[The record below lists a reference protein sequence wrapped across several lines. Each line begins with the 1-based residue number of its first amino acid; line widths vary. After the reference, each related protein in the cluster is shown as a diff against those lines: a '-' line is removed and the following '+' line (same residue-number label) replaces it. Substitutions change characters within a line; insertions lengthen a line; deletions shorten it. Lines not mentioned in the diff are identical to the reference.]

1 MNKRIIL
8 LLAILTIALVVV
20 GCSSRN
26 KDKGEVQVQGNEQ
39 PIIENIIEN
48 NNENNFGAEE
58 KQEIG
63 KTEDANIK
71 KETNVEQMTEQNK
84 DTIKN
89 TKSTLNSGD
98 LERYNGEGDIQ
109 MGIIFA
115 NPLGQGKEGY
125 LTFVVQMDNHS
136 YNLDEYN
143 LSKYATLLD
152 DKGNSPQGDA
162 KWEVYSG
169 GGHHV
174 INYLL
179 FPDNGFITAETKYV
193 KLIIKDFIDLPLRE
207 FIWEKEFLG
216 L

>member
-1 MNKRIIL
+1 MNKRIFI
-8 LLAILTIALVVV
+8 LLAILILALVVV
-20 GCSSRN
+20 GCSS
-26 KDKGEVQVQGNEQ
+26 GNTD
-39 PIIENIIEN
+39 N
-48 NNENNFGAEE
+48 NYEAEE

-63 KTEDANIK
+63 KKENFNVKEEIK
-71 KETNVEQMTEQNK
+71 VEQKADLNK
-84 DTIKN
+84 ENK
-89 TKSTLNSGD
+89 KSTQKLLNPRD

-115 NPLGQGKEGY
+115 NPLSQEKEGY

-136 YNLDEYN
+136 YNLDEYD
-143 LSKYATLLD
+143 LSKYSILLD

-179 FPDNGFITAETKYV
+179 FPDDGFITSDTKYV
-193 KLIIKDFIDLPLRE
+193 KLVIKDFIDLPVRE

-216 L
+216 I

>member
-1 MNKRIIL
+1 MHKRIIL
-8 LLAILTIALVVV
+8 LLAILTLALVVV
-20 GCSSRN
+20 GCSSGNEN
-26 KDKGEVQVQGNEQ
+26 KEVQAQEQNEQ
-39 PIIENIIEN
+39 AINDSINDT
-48 NNENNFGAEE
+48 ENNFEAEE
-58 KQEIG
+58 KQEMG

-71 KETNVEQMTEQNK
+71 EEENVEQKIEQNK
-84 DTIKN
+84 DTIKI
-89 TKSTLNSGD
+89 TKSTLNPRD

-115 NPLGQGKEGY
+115 NPLGQEKEGY

-136 YNLDEYN
+136 YNLDEYD
-143 LSKYATLLD
+143 LSNYVTLLD
-152 DKGNSPQGDA
+152 DKGNSQQGDA

-179 FPDNGFITAETKYV
+179 FPDNGFITPETKYV
-193 KLIIKDFIDLPLRE
+193 KLVIKDFIDLPLRE

>member
-1 MNKRIIL
+1 MHKRIIL
-8 LLAILTIALVVV
+8 LVAILTLTLVVV
-20 GCSSRN
+20 GCSSGNEN
-26 KDKGEVQVQGNEQ
+26 KEVQAQEQNEQ
-39 PIIENIIEN
+39 AINDNIN
-48 NNENNFGAEE
+48 DAENNFEAEE
-58 KQEIG
+58 KLEMD
-63 KTEDANIK
+63 KTEEANIK
-71 KETNVEQMTEQNK
+71 EEENVEQKTEQNK
-84 DTIKN
+84 NTIKN
-89 TKSTLNSGD
+89 TKRTLNPRD

-115 NPLGQGKEGY
+115 NPLGQEKEGY

-136 YNLDEYN
+136 YNLDEYD
-143 LSKYATLLD
+143 LSKYANLLD
-152 DKGNSPQGDA
+152 DKGNSQQGDA

-179 FPDNGFITAETKYV
+179 FPDNGFITPETKYV
-193 KLIIKDFIDLPLRE
+193 KLVIKDFIDLPLRE